1 MEISLPEGGD
11 EAHKVPP
18 QKHFRTAASGHH
30 SRRLPVSLSGAPRE
44 GAEGWWTM
52 LTEHGDP
59 GALLRRRPGLAA
71 SRGRTACPAA
81 PAIFPGG
88 RMGARG
94 APGGG
99 RTRHPRGR
107 GSRTGTLGGPPGRAP
122 RVLRAAGPTEPGNG
136 GSERPRRAG
145 LSFSTARASSGAPF
159 VPRPQS
165 APPGLA
171 PGPRPAARVL
181 QLRSLLLSGAGRRG
195 GRFREDEPSG
205 CRGSTRGL
213 QSRQRAMFQAAG
225 ATQATP
231 SHEAKGGSGS
241 SAVQRSKS
249 FSLRAQVK
257 ETCAACQKTV
267 YPMERLVAD
276 KLIFHNSCFC
286 CKHCHTKLS
295 LGSYAALHG
304 EFYCKPHF
312 QQLFKSKG
320 NYDEGFGRKQ
330 HKELWAHK
338 EVDPGTKT
346 T

>member
-1 MEISLPEGGD
+1 MGGRG
-11 EAHKVPP
+11 AGAGGGG
-18 QKHFRTAASGHH
+18 AAI
-30 SRRLPVSLSGAPRE
+30 RR
-44 GAEGWWTM
+44 W
-52 LTEHGDP
+52 
-59 GALLRRRPGLAA
+59 RRRWLGDHWQRQQL
-71 SRGRTACPAA
+71 A
-81 PAIFPGG
+81 PAPSSYPC
-88 RMGARG
+88 
-94 APGGG
+94 APGD
-99 RTRHPRGR
+99 R
-107 GSRTGTLGGPPGRAP
+107 S
-122 RVLRAAGPTEPGNG
+122 
-136 GSERPRRAG
+136 
-145 LSFSTARASSGAPF
+145 
-159 VPRPQS
+159 
-165 APPGLA
+165 
-171 PGPRPAARVL
+171 RPAA
-181 QLRSLLLSGAGRRG
+181 QAGPGESRG
-195 GRFREDEPSG
+195 GRGRVRLRNRERRRGVWEPSG
-205 CRGSTRGL
+205 CRVSTRGFHL
-213 QSRQRAMFQAAG
+213 QRAMFQAAG

-231 SHEAKGGSGS
+231 SHDAKGGGS
-241 SAVQRSKS
+241 STVQRSKS

-346 T
+346 A

>member
-1 MEISLPEGGD
+1 M
-11 EAHKVPP
+11 
-18 QKHFRTAASGHH
+18 
-30 SRRLPVSLSGAPRE
+30 
-44 GAEGWWTM
+44 
-52 LTEHGDP
+52 
-59 GALLRRRPGLAA
+59 
-71 SRGRTACPAA
+71 PAA
-81 PAIFPGG
+81 PL
-88 RMGARG
+88 
-94 APGGG
+94 
-99 RTRHPRGR
+99 
-107 GSRTGTLGGPPGRAP
+107 TLLP
-122 RVLRAAGPTEPGNG
+122 
-136 GSERPRRAG
+136 
-145 LSFSTARASSGAPF
+145 
-159 VPRPQS
+159 
-165 APPGLA
+165 
-171 PGPRPAARVL
+171 
-181 QLRSLLLSGAGRRG
+181 
-195 GRFREDEPSG
+195 EPSG
-205 CRGSTRGL
+205 CRGSTRDL
-213 QSRQRAMFQAAG
+213 HRRQRAMFQAAG

-257 ETCAACQKTV
+257 EICAACQKTV

-346 T
+346 A